1 MNGGFPA
8 RPEFLPPLD
17 GLGALAGAEVAVTG
31 QRGVLGTLVCA
42 ALAAGGARVQGYA
55 GDVDDSQQLARWL
68 AGLEARYVFHF
79 AARVPVAAVD
89 ADPLAAYQTNAIGT
103 WNLCRALV
111 LRGRPAWLFHCSTS
125 HVYAP
130 SDGGALPES
139 APTGP
144 ATWYGTTKL
153 AAERIVTDV
162 LTPSGIPWCIG
173 RVFSYTHASQ
183 RPPYLVPSLRERIA
197 ALPAGGALE
206 LRNASAVRD
215 LMDGAHVAEAIVLL
229 ARAGATGIVNIGS
242 GAPLRVRDIAL
253 AVAREA
259 GRELRVLGDDRDPGG
274 ALVADTH
281 RLRQLLGAPSP

>member
-8 RPEFLPPLD
+8 RPDFLPPLD

-31 QRGVLGTLVCA
+31 QRGVLGALVCS

-55 GDVDDSQQLARWL
+55 GDVNDSQQLARWL
-68 AGLEARYVFHF
+68 SGLEARHIFHF
-79 AARVPVAAVD
+79 AARVPVATVE
-89 ADPLAAYQTNAIGT
+89 ADPLAAYETNAIGT

-130 SDGGALPES
+130 SDGGALAES

-162 LTPSGIPWCIG
+162 LTRSGVPWCIG

-197 ALPAGGALE
+197 ALPPGGALE

-215 LMDGAHVAEAIVLL
+215 LMDGAHVAEAILLL
-229 ARAGATGIVNIGS
+229 ARAGATGTVNIGS
-242 GAPLRVRDIAL
+242 GTPLSVREIAL
-253 AVAREA
+253 AVARQA
-259 GRELRVLGDDRDPGG
+259 GRDLRVLGDDRDPGG
-274 ALVADTH
+274 ALVADT
-281 RLRQLLGAPSP
+281 RQLRRILGASPP